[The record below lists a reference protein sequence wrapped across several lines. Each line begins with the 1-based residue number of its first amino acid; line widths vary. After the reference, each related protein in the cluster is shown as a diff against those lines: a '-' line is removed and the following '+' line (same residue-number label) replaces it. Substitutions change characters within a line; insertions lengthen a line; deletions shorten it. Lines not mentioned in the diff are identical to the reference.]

1 MLGGMTFAPRQNWN
15 AYNDA
20 LRDRRGVGGTA
31 ESRSTELPN
40 LTELSNLEAE
50 FFRYASF
57 FDAIQLARRELHHA
71 AALDLSHE
79 RQSRWTM
86 KLESRRR
93 LIAAYQAM
101 DSRRD
106 E

>member
-1 MLGGMTFAPRQNWN
+1 MTFAPRQNWKV
-15 AYNDA
+15 YNDA
-20 LRDRRGVGGTA
+20 LRDRRGVGCSP
-31 ESRSTELPN
+31 ESMSTES
-40 LTELSNLEAE
+40 SNLDDA

-57 FDAIQLARRELHHA
+57 FDAIQLARRELHRA
-71 AALDLSHE
+71 SGLDLSHE
-79 RQSRWTM
+79 RQSRWSM

-101 DSRRD
+101 DLRRD

>member
-1 MLGGMTFAPRQNWN
+1 MTFAPRPNWN

-31 ESRSTELPN
+31 ESRS
-40 LTELSNLEAE
+40 TELSNLEAE

-57 FDAIQLARRELHHA
+57 FDAIQLARRELHNA
-71 AALDLSHE
+71 DALDLSHE
-79 RQSRWTM
+79 QQSLWCI

-101 DSRRD
+101 DVRHD

>member
-1 MLGGMTFAPRQNWN
+1 MTFAPRQNWD
-15 AYNDA
+15 AYNAA
-20 LRDRRGVGGTA
+20 LRDRRAFSRSA
-31 ESRSTELPN
+31 ESRS
-40 LTELSNLEAE
+40 TELSNLEAE
-50 FFRYASF
+50 FFRYASY

-79 RQSRWTM
+79 RQSRWSV

-93 LIAAYQAM
+93 LIVAYRAM
-101 DSRRD
+101 DLRRD

>member
-1 MLGGMTFAPRQNWN
+1 MTFAPRQNWN

-31 ESRSTELPN
+31 ESRSTEL
-40 LTELSNLEAE
+40 SNLEAE

-57 FDAIQLARRELHHA
+57 FDAIQLARRELHNA
-71 AALDLSHE
+71 DALDLSHE
-79 RQSRWTM
+79 QQSRWCI

-101 DSRRD
+101 DLRRD